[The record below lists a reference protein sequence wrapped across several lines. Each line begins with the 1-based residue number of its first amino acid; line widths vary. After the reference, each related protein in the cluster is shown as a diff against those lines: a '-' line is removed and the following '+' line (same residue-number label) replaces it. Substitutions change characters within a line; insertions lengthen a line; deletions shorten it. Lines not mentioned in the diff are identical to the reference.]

1 MGWAAI
7 ARFGGIGDD
16 LIASSVLPGLK
27 AKWGH
32 VEVITKKPWS
42 VVFENNP
49 NIDKLVNKED
59 ADIPLTSPDD
69 WQKWF
74 RVRATEYDFFRNLS
88 HSCEFRH
95 ALFPGQTEFDWG
107 ETLRRKR
114 CAGSYIESVHDIC
127 EIGYDPIGPQFFPT
141 DDELTTARETRDKI
155 TGLGPIVGWVCSG
168 TRIDKRHPRAGI
180 TIARM
185 IRELGVTVALFGGW
199 DKDRLIAQEIE
210 AQVRQENHQ
219 YSGAIKG
226 LATCMSLS
234 KEQDIWPI
242 RRGLT
247 QLMQCDLVITPDTGP
262 WWAVAMEPL
271 PKILMVSHAS
281 VENIGKHA
289 VNTTVLHADPERVK
303 CFPCHRLHSDFTTCT
318 PNFEN
323 NGAACISDISVHSIV
338 ETARRMLEA
347 TPKFPVSVVQARP
360 ECLIESLAAE

>member
-49 NIDKLVNKED
+49 NIDKLTNKDD
-59 ADIPLTSPDD
+59 ADIPVITPDD

-74 RVRATEYDFFRNLS
+74 RVRAKEYDFFRNLS

-95 ALFPGQTEFDWG
+95 ALFPAMTEFDYG
-107 ETLRRKR
+107 ETERRKR
-114 CAGSYIESVHDIC
+114 FAGSYLESVHDIC

-141 DDELTTARETRDKI
+141 DDELSAARETQEKI
-155 TGLGPIVGWVCSG
+155 GRGPVVGWVCSG
-168 TRIDKRHPRAGI
+168 TRIDKVHPRAGI
-180 TIARM
+180 AVARM

-199 DKDRLIAQEIE
+199 DRDRVIAQMIE
-210 AQVRQENHQ
+210 DQVRQENHQ
-219 YSGAIKG
+219 YSGTIHG

-234 KEQDIWPI
+234 EKQDIWPI

-281 VENIGKHA
+281 DENIGKHA
-289 VNTTVLHADPERVK
+289 VNTAVLHADPERVK
-303 CFPCHRLHSDFTTCT
+303 CWPCHRLHNDFSTCT
-318 PNFEN
+318 FNHEKT
-323 NGAACISDISVHSIV
+323 GAACISDISVHTIV
-338 ETARRMLEA
+338 ETARRMLDA
-347 TPKFPVSVVQARP
+347 TPKFPSSVVQARP
-360 ECLIESLAAE
+360 ECLIESAAAE